1 VRRDCFK
8 SQRSALFSFFKI
20 NTFKTKKYKNPIT
33 EKVNPINVISSFN
46 SDRRFQSNHFE
57 HESRELVDY
66 EALAL
71 FAGSE
76 GVQPVEKPV
85 EKPIKKVYDLN
96 ARGATLQDIFALN
109 PSADI
114 TLKLFS
120 NYSSFFY
127 KRYVAIIRKTIKHIL
142 QKKDLREDNQRLMHF
157 SKMAFNLVSYIKTNR
172 LESKKNNL
180 FAIKRVQFQKL
191 VFSLRF
197 RKSKLPVGLRY
208 RQKTDEKTGQ
218 RSFISK
224 LIRKNND
231 YFMRSKLIRFYR
243 KKRKKR
249 IHNKKIIRLKGV
261 HFFIPSYLQIDF
273 RTLRA
278 VKVQSPG
285 QENIVYPFRISLS
298 KRYAF
303 YRSKR
308 Y

>member
-1 VRRDCFK
+1 MRRDCFK
-8 SQRSALFSFFKI
+8 SKRSALFSFFKI

-33 EKVNPINVISSFN
+33 ETVNPINVISSFN

-71 FAGSE
+71 FAGE
-76 GVQPVEKPV
+76 KPVEKPV

-96 ARGATLQDIFALN
+96 ARDATLQDIFALN

-127 KRYVAIIRKTIKHIL
+127 KRYVAIIRKTIKHTL

-180 FAIKRVQFQKL
+180 FAIKRAQFQKL